1 MKYYLDDMGLLETK
15 MAYAVAA
22 VPKEVADW
30 IFEPNYIKKS
40 PIQRIA

>member
-1 MKYYLDDMGLLETK
+1 MYYLDNMGLAETK
-15 MAYAVAA
+15 AACTVASF
-22 VPKEVADW
+22 PKEVSDW